1 MRNKMFWMSM
11 LGIFLFIFGVT
22 LLSGATHTL
31 LIVVGGIAV
40 VAGGLAYVLALRKA
54 LTLRKSRRR

>member
-11 LGIFLFIFGVT
+11 LGILLFIFGVT
-22 LLSGATHTL
+22 LLSGTTHTL

-54 LTLRKSRRR
+54 HTLRKSRRR